1 MTVSDRYTSQVEL
14 LLHCFPAISE
24 APYFA
29 LKGGTAIN
37 PRTGSQTS
45 RSDEIALAAS
55 NT

>member
-1 MTVSDRYTSQVEL
+1 MTVSDSYKSQVEL
-14 LLHCFPAISE
+14 LLRCLPAVSE
-24 APYFA
+24 GPNFAP
-29 LKGGTAIN
+29 KGGTTIN